1 MGGILENLSSETDNQ
16 FKFAMYNG
24 LATIAVLLAMV
35 VTYGVYCILQPF
47 IKPLI
52 WALMWG
58 SVLHPFKQI
67 ISDKVRTEITKLES
81 DSKPISLNVICIPF
95 SLISTASDGLGNCLL
110 EHKMVLIKSVGSICS
125 VILLYLYTPQ
135 FVIQLNSMFFNLSK
149 VFLFFLLDVFDSTP
163 LFITLVILYISCLIF
178 FWRPGTE
185 VYFYVFNVVLWIAT
199 AAWFSNFFG
208 YLRLALFV
216 FLQFI
221 PFGCCLYKISGY
233 ASNENIQEESP
244 VTKDDK
250 DCITTSD
257 HISSTQVIRWISYA
271 CLCIVIISIP
281 SFLYIVLM
289 LLALYVLKYIYF
301 TFGISDIL
309 KMQYNIIE
317 ENVSSWFMERKQ
329 ILYPA
334 PLSDTFAVCSELKI
348 KLLHVVKDSCDSA
361 AAVAVILFLLV
372 FGFFCSVFLTFQA
385 YKEGVYLIQV
395 GGDIINKT
403 IISNPE
409 VHQLLPDDWKATTE
423 TALENAYIYA
433 REFIIKMVRSA
444 LKSRGI
450 DEVKGMEIENGA
462 LELWDRAYQA
472 WVMPI
477 QPRVGPAVTPDAV
490 LSSCYSFLERLQKTP
505 EVMSVE
511 WIKDL
516 VLENMAALNSALN
529 SAWLILKGNMSLL
542 LSLVSTLISIL
553 FGGGISLINFTL
565 HMIVFLTAL
574 FYLLSSS
581 RKVYKPVEIITQ
593 LSPKY
598 GKRLALAVENSCQ
611 EVLAASAKL
620 SAFYG
625 LWTWLIHKVFQS
637 NLSYMPAV
645 FAGILGVVPFLGT
658 YWACLPA
665 FLDLWFVQE
674 SKIRAVGL
682 FIAQIFPTMIVET
695 AVYKEIEGGHPY
707 LTGLSVAGGMFWLG
721 VEGVIAGPLLLCFL
735 FVTLDMLSAENV
747 SDEHLNKLK

>member
-185 VYFYVFNVVLWIAT
+185 MYFYVFNVVLWIAA

-250 DCITTSD
+250 
-257 HISSTQVIRWISYA
+257 V
-271 CLCIVIISIP
+271 
-281 SFLYIVLM
+281 
-289 LLALYVLKYIYF
+289 
-301 TFGISDIL
+301 
-309 KMQYNIIE
+309 
-317 ENVSSWFMERKQ
+317 
-329 ILYPA
+329 
-334 PLSDTFAVCSELKI
+334 DT
-348 KLLHVVKDSCDSA
+348 
-361 AAVAVILFLLV
+361 
-372 FGFFCSVFLTFQA
+372 
-385 YKEGVYLIQV
+385 
-395 GGDIINKT
+395 
-403 IISNPE
+403 
-409 VHQLLPDDWKATTE
+409 
-423 TALENAYIYA
+423 
-433 REFIIKMVRSA
+433 
-444 LKSRGI
+444 
-450 DEVKGMEIENGA
+450 
-462 LELWDRAYQA
+462 
-472 WVMPI
+472 
-477 QPRVGPAVTPDAV
+477 
-490 LSSCYSFLERLQKTP
+490 
-505 EVMSVE
+505 
-511 WIKDL
+511 
-516 VLENMAALNSALN
+516 
-529 SAWLILKGNMSLL
+529 
-542 LSLVSTLISIL
+542 
-553 FGGGISLINFTL
+553 
-565 HMIVFLTAL
+565 
-574 FYLLSSS
+574 
-581 RKVYKPVEIITQ
+581 
-593 LSPKY
+593 
-598 GKRLALAVENSCQ
+598 
-611 EVLAASAKL
+611 
-620 SAFYG
+620 
-625 LWTWLIHKVFQS
+625 
-637 NLSYMPAV
+637 
-645 FAGILGVVPFLGT
+645 
-658 YWACLPA
+658 
-665 FLDLWFVQE
+665 
-674 SKIRAVGL
+674 
-682 FIAQIFPTMIVET
+682 
-695 AVYKEIEGGHPY
+695 
-707 LTGLSVAGGMFWLG
+707 
-721 VEGVIAGPLLLCFL
+721 
-735 FVTLDMLSAENV
+735 
-747 SDEHLNKLK
+747 

>member
-1 MGGILENLSSETDNQ
+1 MEARYKKKSIFSMGGILENLSSETDNQ

-47 IKPLI
+47 IKPLV
-52 WALMWG
+52 WALIWG

-67 ISDKVRTEITKLES
+67 ISDKVRTQITKLES

-95 SLISTASDGLGNCLL
+95 SLISTASDGLGNGLL
-110 EHKMVLIKSVGSICS
+110 EHKWLLIKSVGSVCS
-125 VILLYLYTPQ
+125 AILLYFYTPQ
-135 FVIQLNSMFFNLSK
+135 FIIQLNSIFFNFSKLS
-149 VFLFFLLDVFDSTP
+149 LFLLLDIFDYSPVF
-163 LFITLVILYISCLIF
+163 IAVVILYISCLIL
-178 FWRPGTE
+178 FWQPGTE
-185 VYFYVFNVVLWIAT
+185 IYFYGLNIILWIAT
-199 AAWFSNFFG
+199 SAWFSNFFG

-221 PFGCCLYKISGY
+221 PFSCCLYKISGY
-233 ASNENIQEESP
+233 CDENVQDESP
-244 VTKDDK
+244 AMNSDK
-250 DCITTSD
+250 GCITTSD
-257 HISSTQVIRWISYA
+257 HISSMQVIRWISYA
-271 CLCIVIISIP
+271 CFCIVVISIP
-281 SFLYIVLM
+281 SFLYIVLI
-289 LLALYVLKYIYF
+289 LLAVYVLKYIYF
-301 TFGISDIL
+301 TFGIADVL
-309 KMQYNIIE
+309 KMQYEMIK
-317 ENVSSWFMERKQ
+317 ENVSSWFIQRKK

-334 PLSDTFAVCSELKI
+334 PLNDTF
-348 KLLHVVKDSCDSA
+348 
-361 AAVAVILFLLV
+361 
-372 FGFFCSVFLTFQA
+372 TA

-409 VHQLLPDDWKATTE
+409 VHQLLPDDWKSTTE

-433 REFIIKMVRSA
+433 REFITKMVRSA

-450 DEVKGMEIENGA
+450 SEEKGMEIENGA

-477 QPRVGPAVTPDAV
+477 QPRVGPSVTPDAV

-516 VLENMAALNSALN
+516 VLENMAALNSGLN

-542 LSLVSTLISIL
+542 LNLLSTLISIL

-581 RKVYKPVEIITQ
+581 REVYKPVEIITQ

-695 AVYKEIEGGHPY
+695 AVYREIEGGHPY

-747 SDEHLNKLK
+747 SDDRVNNLKVS